1 MYKKNRA
8 VNEKRF
14 AFSVFVK
21 RLMPFCC
28 VLENKIEFRTNDRN
42 LILNICDYIVKNFY
56 RNISLDDMAVMAGIG
71 KTYFNKA
78 F

>member
-1 MYKKNRA
+1 
-8 VNEKRF
+8 
-14 AFSVFVK
+14 
-21 RLMPFCC
+21 MPFCC

-71 KTYFNKA
+71 KHI
-78 F
+78 